1 MVEEHNAREVLF
13 IPDSGIPK
21 DRLISC
27 TGEREQILNTLECL
41 VCKKIAYYPK
51 YCTVCEKLICTRC
64 LESQKSKDTNQ
75 CPKVECQGNKL
86 VSMENNQLLS
96 IIVST
101 LEFKCHNEKCKDKL
115 KYSELDKHLCKF
127 DYFRCKS
134 SQCFQQFSRMLIDN
148 HESTCEFILTRCRN
162 TGCEQEVERGQ
173 MEEHARIC
181 DYRRIICPGCQ
192 ESKLQKEFAKHESIC
207 PKILLKCTY
216 ADCPL
221 LIPRGDMEV
230 HLVECDFR
238 PLKCPDCE
246 DEHPQKDIEE
256 HKSRCP
262 KANLPCSECGYL
274 LHREDIPAHH
284 CLRYLADQLRNMD
297 DIQVRKHKIIAHL
310 VQREPE
316 IETSNNIIM
325 QNQIVM
331 NQKIDRIE
339 KREADLE
346 RANKKYIQN
355 SMDLLKNTKEMEEKE
370 RRMFENSTVQKILE
384 DKLKQQ
390 QEELNV
396 KIFIYIYS
404 LKKEQKKLKWIEE
417 HDLEGHKKYQ
427 QELKG
432 IRGLRIIDHK
442 LKMLEEKEQQ
452 FENSSLKSMKTLEIA
467 AKKSRRERDSATKR

>member
-13 IPDSGIPK
+13 IPDSGISK

-27 TGEREQILNTLECL
+27 AGDREQILGTLECL
-41 VCKKIAYYPK
+41 ICKKIAYYPK

-86 VSMENNQLLS
+86 VPNQLLS

-101 LEFKCHNEKCKDKL
+101 LEFKCHNDECKDKL

-127 DYFRCKS
+127 DYFSCKS
-134 SQCFQQFSRMLIDN
+134 PKCLQKFPRMLIDN
-148 HESTCEFILTRCRN
+148 HEATCEFILTRCRN
-162 TGCEQEVERGQ
+162 IGCEQEVERGQ
-173 MEEHARIC
+173 MEEHSRIC

-192 ESKLQKEFAKHESIC
+192 ELKLQKEIAEHENIC
-207 PKILLKCTY
+207 PKIQLKCAY
-216 ADCPL
+216 AECPF

-238 PLKCPDCE
+238 PLKCPDCG

-284 CLRYLADQLRNMD
+284 CLRYLADQLRSLDN
-297 DIQVRKHKIIAHL
+297 IQVRKHKIIAHL
-310 VQREPE
+310 VQREAE
-316 IETSNNIIM
+316 IETANNIIM

-346 RANKKYIQN
+346 RANMKYIQN
-355 SMDLLKNTKEMEEKE
+355 SMDIIRKTKEIAEKE
-370 RRMFENSTVQKILE
+370 RKIEDVQKE
-384 DKLKQQ
+384 LKQG
-390 QEELNV
+390 QEELNEKVFSLMEREKALV
-396 KIFIYIYS
+396 KN
-404 LKKEQKKLKWIEE
+404 QW
-417 HDLEGHKKYQ
+417 
-427 QELKG
+427 ELKEED
-432 IRGLRIIDHK
+432 RKIDHK
-442 LKMLEEKEQQ
+442 VKILEEKEQK
-452 FENSSLKSMKTLEIA
+452 FENSSLKTMKTMDDKLIKVKEREEQLLKGNKLFLLCRWVCIYIYIYRY
-467 AKKSRRERDSATKR
+467 KK